1 MHATPSAASPPIPE
15 RVLSAWDS
23 VSMVEVSQQLGDG
36 TTLVS
41 GYRVYAD
48 DGDSSVLHATLDD
61 AETDFL
67 RRTWR

>member
-1 MHATPSAASPPIPE
+1 MHATPSAANSPGPE
-15 RVLSAWDS
+15 RVLSAWGS

-36 TTLVS
+36 TTLVA

-48 DGDSSVLHATLDD
+48 DGDSGVLHATLDE